1 MNKGMDPSKDL
12 IKIAFDYAFS
22 NSLTVSQKN
31 CLKHINDQDLGMLN
45 SIGLGSFYAY
55 IIQKLSIKCDSEI
68 ESLLISLSLTAQ
80 YLASC
85 RKNDLMEVKRNFNG
99 VYLLKGMS
107 IIDVYP
113 KDWIRLMGDVD
124 LLVPS
129 SEIATISALLAQL
142 GYKQRSTYSPEFY
155 DNMHHLMP
163 FYDPNSAVW
172 IEVHTGIFP
181 GHIQPESECFEPGY
195 FFSHSEK
202 VGWEEGSCLRP
213 TVELNLVYI
222 MTHWVI
228 EFRVVD
234 SANQLLDVLY
244 LVKHYKDEIDWH
256 KFLSLIN
263 DRTTATC
270 VYICM
275 IYFRNHGINL
285 ADQSVYSALGNK
297 DRSIGGI
304 GEKIL
309 LIIIETCFKRNKW
322 PLGWLGTNNLSI
334 IWSALIANRSISVN
348 YYYAM
353 KNIVFPPEHEK
364 RYSPSFQLERL
375 FRIFK

>member
-1 MNKGMDPSKDL
+1 MDPNKDL

-22 NSLTVSQKN
+22 DYLTVSQKN
-31 CLKHINDQDLGMLN
+31 YLKHINDQDLGLLN
-45 SIGLGSFYAY
+45 SIGLDSFYAY
-55 IIQKLSIKCDSEI
+55 IIQKLSIKCDTKI

-85 RKNDLMEVKRNFNG
+85 RKNSLMEVKRSLNG
-99 VYLLKGMS
+99 FYLLKGMS
-107 IIDVYP
+107 VIDVYP
-113 KDWIRLMGDVD
+113 EEWIRLMGDVD

-129 SEIATISALLAQL
+129 SEIASISELLAQL
-142 GYKQRSTYSPEFY
+142 GYKQRSKYPPEFY

-163 FYDPNSAVW
+163 FYDPKSAVW

-181 GHIQPESECFEPGY
+181 GYIRPESECFEPGY
-195 FFSHSEK
+195 FFAHSER
-202 VGWEEGSCLRP
+202 VNWGGESYLRP

-244 LVKHYKDEIDWH
+244 LVNHYNDDIDWL
-256 KFLSLIN
+256 KFLSLID

-275 IYFRNHGINL
+275 IYFRNYGINL
-285 ADQSVYSALGNK
+285 ADQSVYTALEK
-297 DRSIGGI
+297 KRRSIGGI
-304 GEKIL
+304 GVKIL
-309 LIIIETCFKRNKW
+309 LIIIETCFKRKKW
-322 PLGWLGTNNLSI
+322 PIGWLGTNNLSI
-334 IWSALIANRSISVN
+334 IWSALIENRPVSVN

-353 KNIVFPPEHEK
+353 KNIVFPPEHER
-364 RYSPSFQLERL
+364 RYSPSFQLGRL
-375 FRIFK
+375 LRIFK